1 VTTTQLPLLDAAWE
15 IGPQVV
21 ADRRYLHQHPE
32 LAFQEENTARYVAA
46 RLAELGIPHQT
57 GIAKTGVVGLIE
69 GSAGP
74 RGGGKTVL
82 LRADMDAL
90 PIAEENDVPYRSQTA
105 GVMHACGHDAHT
117 AILLGVA
124 RLLHERRGDFAGT
137 VKLLFQPAEEVPPGG
152 AKPMIEAGVLEH
164 PRVDAAFGVH
174 LAQDIPAGS
183 IGVCAG
189 PMTAAPD
196 SINIRVRGLGGHAA
210 GPHRCVDPIVV
221 AAQIIVALQ
230 TLVSREVNPLRQA
243 VVTIGNLHAGAVR
256 NIIPEEAIMEGTVRT
271 FDEEVR
277 QTLAR
282 RIPELA
288 RGIAA
293 AMRAEAEATFEFGY
307 PTLVNDHAMTDLV
320 RGVVRDL
327 LGPDKLL
334 EREPSMVG
342 EDMAY
347 FLQRVPGCFFMV
359 GTSNAARGLIHGHH
373 HPRFDIDDEA
383 ALPVG
388 VATLATVALR
398 YLNG

>member
-1 VTTTQLPLLDAAWE
+1 VTTTQLTLLDAAWE
-15 IGPQVV
+15 IDPEVV
-21 ADRRYLHQHPE
+21 ANRRYLHQHPE
-32 LAFQEENTARYVAA
+32 LAFQEENTSRYISEK
-46 RLAELGIPHQT
+46 LTELGIAHQT
-57 GIAKTGVVGLIE
+57 GIAKTGIVGWIE
-69 GSAGP
+69 GSRP
-74 RGGGKTVL
+74 GKTVL
-82 LRADMDAL
+82 LRADIDAL
-90 PIAEENDVPYRSQTA
+90 PIDELNDVPYKSNTP

-124 RLLHERRGDFAGT
+124 RLLNERRGDFAGT

-152 AKPMIEAGVLEH
+152 AKPMIEAGVLEN
-164 PRVDAAFGVH
+164 PTVDAAFGVH

-196 SINIRVRGLGGHAA
+196 SINIRIRGLGGHAA
-210 GPHRCVDPIVV
+210 GPHRCIDPIVV
-221 AAQIIVALQ
+221 AALCIVALQ

-243 VVTIGNLHAGAVR
+243 VVTIGNLHAGSVR

-271 FDEEVR
+271 FDEEIR
-277 QTLAR
+277 QDLAR
-282 RIPELA
+282 RIPELV
-288 RGIAA
+288 RGIAT
-293 AMRAEAEATFEFGY
+293 AMRAEADVTFEFGY
-307 PTLVNDHAMTDLV
+307 PTLVNDHAMAD
-320 RGVVRDL
+320 VVRDVVRDV
-327 LGPDKLL
+327 LGPEKLL

-342 EDMAY
+342 EDMSY

-359 GTSNAARGLIHGHH
+359 GTHNIERGLIYGHH

-398 YLNG
+398 YLNGE